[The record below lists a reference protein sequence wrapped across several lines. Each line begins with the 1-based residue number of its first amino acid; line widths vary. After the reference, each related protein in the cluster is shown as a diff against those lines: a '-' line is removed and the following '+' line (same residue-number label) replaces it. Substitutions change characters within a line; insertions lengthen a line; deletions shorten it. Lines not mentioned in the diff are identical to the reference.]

1 MTTAAF
7 DGVVFATD
15 KQVTSNNHAS
25 DRFARKLYHYPDYG
39 LVLTV
44 AGNAPSFIEVV
55 DWAVGEIATG
65 ERFGVPQGDFTVL
78 AVRVTPGLP
87 TEIFTGF
94 RSEQQCGHMER
105 EYEKRT
111 AIGSGAQFALGAM
124 AMKASATKALD
135 IAMDL
140 DVYTGGGID
149 WFDTSTMEH
158 SADVIRRTLKTD
170 WPTWVPPRSEPEVAE
185 PESNEDE

>member
-7 DGVVFATD
+7 DGKLFATD

-25 DRFARKLYHYPDYG
+25 DRFARKLYFYPDYG

-55 DWAVGEIATG
+55 DWAVGEIAT
-65 ERFGVPQGDFTVL
+65 EQRFSVPDGDFTVL

-87 TEIFTGF
+87 NMIYTGF
-94 RSEQQCGHMER
+94 RGPDNQCGHMER

-111 AIGSGAQFALGAM
+111 AIGSGGQFALGAM
-124 AMKASATKALD
+124 AMKGSAVEAIE

-149 WFDTSTMEH
+149 WFDTITMEH

-170 WPTWVPPRSEPEVAE
+170 WPTWVPPMSEPEA
-185 PESNEDE
+185 PESPEDEQ